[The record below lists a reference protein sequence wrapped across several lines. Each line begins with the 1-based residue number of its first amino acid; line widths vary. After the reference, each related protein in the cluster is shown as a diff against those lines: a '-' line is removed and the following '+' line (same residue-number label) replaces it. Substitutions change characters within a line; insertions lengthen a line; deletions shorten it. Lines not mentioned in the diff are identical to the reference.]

1 MKKSTNHFHK
11 KFAITK
17 FLFNFE
23 KQSTFK
29 MSNSEEQLN
38 ALKDIRQMMDRSSR
52 FISLSGLSGVFAG
65 VIALMGAY
73 FANDEIEKFVAKRG
87 YSYGVESEMDLEYNL
102 IKLGVFVLII
112 ALAGGILFTY
122 RKSQR
127 NNLPIWDKT
136 SKSLL
141 VNLAIPL
148 VAGGLFIIALLI
160 NHAHTYA
167 IIAPSCLI
175 FYGLSL
181 INASKYTFS
190 DIRYLGFLEVILG
203 LVCMF
208 FAGYGLIFWAFG
220 FGILHII
227 YGLVMY
233 FKYER
238 GQ

>member
-1 MKKSTNHFHK
+1 
-11 KFAITK
+11 
-17 FLFNFE
+17 
-23 KQSTFK
+23 

-65 VIALMGAY
+65 VIALIGAY
-73 FANDEIEKFVAKRG
+73 FAHDEIEKFVNKRG
-87 YSYGVESEMDLEYNL
+87 YSYGVSGEMDLEFNL
-102 IKLGVFVLII
+102 IKLGIFVLVI

-122 RKSQR
+122 RKSQK

-141 VNLAIPL
+141 INLFTPL
-148 VAGGLFIIALLI
+148 AAGGLFIIALLL
-160 NHAHTYA
+160 NHPNTYS
-167 IIAPSCLI
+167 IIAPTCLI

-181 INASKYTFS
+181 INASKYTYS
-190 DIRYLGFLEVILG
+190 DIRYLGYCEVILG

-208 FAGYGLIFWAFG
+208 YVGYGLFFWAFG
-220 FGILHII
+220 FGVLHII

>member
-1 MKKSTNHFHK
+1 MKSPLNK
-11 KFAITK
+11 KRFANIN

-29 MSNSEEQLN
+29 MSEQEEQLN

-65 VIALMGAY
+65 VIALIGAY
-73 FANDEIEKFVAKRG
+73 FANDEINKFTNKRG
-87 YSYGVESEMDLEYNL
+87 YAYGVEGELDLEFNL

-112 ALAGGILFTY
+112 ALAGGVLFTY
-122 RKSQR
+122 RKSQK

-141 VNLAIPL
+141 INLFVPL
-148 VAGGLFIIALLI
+148 ATGGLFIIALLI
-160 NHAHTYA
+160 NHPDTYS

-181 INASKYTFS
+181 INASKFTYS
-190 DIRYLGFLEVILG
+190 DIRYLGFCELILG
-203 LVCMF
+203 TISMF
-208 FAGYGLIFWAFG
+208 FSGYGLIFCAIG
-220 FGILHII
+220 FGVLHIV
-227 YGLVMY
+227 YGLLMY

-238 GQ
+238 GK